1 MKPMKVKKVG
11 KHQIN
16 TYHEWARYIYEYK
29 LNSMIEWYNKNF
41 KK

>member
-1 MKPMKVKKVG
+1 MNVKKVG
-11 KHQIN
+11 KHLIKS
-16 TYHEWARYIYEYK
+16 YHELAKYIYEYK

>member
-1 MKPMKVKKVG
+1 MKVKKVG
-11 KHQIN
+11 KHHIN
-16 TYHEWARYIYEYK
+16 TYHEWTRYIYEYK